1 MREPPTGTIETVEGE
16 LAAADADQVLGLWEQ
31 SGVLR
36 GDDARARLPEV
47 LCLLRDDAGAL
58 AGVAWA
64 YPDDVALVGGRRFWM
79 YQSVLAAGLEEAGHA
94 MIAHAFAALER
105 GFDPDARGP
114 VGVCVV
120 VRDRAEMERRPEVEW
135 TDPRMVYAG
144 YLPDGGQVRVGYF
157 AGATI

>member
-1 MREPPTGTIETVEGE
+1 MREAPTGTIQTVDGD
-16 LAAADADQVLGLWEQ
+16 LADADAEQVLALWEQ
-31 SGVLR
+31 SGALQ

-47 LCLLRDDAGAL
+47 LCLLRSDDGAIAGAN
-58 AGVAWA
+58 WA
-64 YPDDVALVGGRRFWM
+64 FPDDVALVGGRRFWM
-79 YQSVLAAGLEEAGHA
+79 YQSVLAAGLEEAGDA

-105 GFDPDARGP
+105 DFDPDARGP

-120 VRDRAEMERRPEVEW
+120 VRDPAEMQRRPEVEW